1 MWPFSMKIE
10 LNEEQL
16 ADLKGQ
22 VLQDFKEQI
31 GAQILKMHSTAFS
44 KTIGEAIAS
53 EAEKWAPR
61 YCKETQEKMEREINR
76 WKLDQTFM
84 KRLAKLE
91 TEMQELKAAQTA
103 FQAKVQ
109 SQLEQLLSKL
119 YQIMEGE
126 RPQPNG
132 ALQEIQNQLTE
143 MDSRLTNLEITGK
156 AKS

>member
-1 MWPFSMKIE
+1 MPLFSKEIE
-10 LNEEQL
+10 LNEEQFNEL
-16 ADLKGQ
+16 EVRVIQG
-22 VLQDFKEQI
+22 FKEGI
-31 GAQILKMHSTAFS
+31 GSQILKMHPEAFS
-44 KTIGEAIAS
+44 KVIREAIAS

-84 KRLAKLE
+84 KRIAKLE

-143 MDSRLTNLEITGK
+143 MDNRLTNLEITGK